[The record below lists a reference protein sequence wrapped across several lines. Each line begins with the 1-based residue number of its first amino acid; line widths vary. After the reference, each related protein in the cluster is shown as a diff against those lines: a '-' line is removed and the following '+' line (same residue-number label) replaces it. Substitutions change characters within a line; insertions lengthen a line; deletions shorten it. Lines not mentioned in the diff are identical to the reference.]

1 MQYRT
6 LGLTDLN
13 LSVVGFGVWSVST
26 GWWGKVEKPD
36 ALKLLRNAHEL
47 GVNFYDT
54 ADTYGQGY
62 GEEIL
67 REAFNKT
74 RHDIIIGTKFG
85 YDLNA
90 PRDGHHKER
99 PQKWDT
105 EFVRSAVENSLR
117 RLGTDYIDLYQLHN
131 PRLNAIQNDALFS
144 LLDDLV
150 QEGKLRWYGT
160 ALGPDIGWK
169 DEGDAS
175 MAERKIPSMQI
186 IYSIIEQQPAR
197 HFFPSAHEHNTG
209 LIARVPHASEI
220 LTDEFVNK
228 SKVEFDPSD
237 HRSHRQR
244 EWLDEAFKK
253 REKVLFIADNS
264 NERKLSQA
272 AIQFCLAEP
281 SISTVLP
288 NIVRQ
293 DQLEEF
299 TAASETLP
307 LSSEEIMELNRLYDE
322 EFSALEIIQPQRA

>member
-144 LLDDLV
+144 LLDDLI

>member
-99 PQKWDT
+99 PQKWDI

>member
-1 MQYRT
+1 VQYRT

>member
-1 MQYRT
+1 VQYRT

-197 HFFPSAHEHNTG
+197 HFFPSAHEHSTG